1 MTVIKSYLMDLEAV
15 AKLKQ
20 DLEKTIEDLLIDY
33 KPDEQHNLLE
43 ERRKLDEQRKTFS
56 DRILQLDRVKVE
68 LEQYLSLS
76 KYIESEKVKYNELN
90 LLLEQKNKVLADA
103 QSSFENKNAEYQLLK
118 PSQISFPKFDS
129 FLFAMSCELSLIA
142 HCPQLKIFLKYIN

>member
-76 KYIESEKVKYNELN
+76 KYIES
-90 LLLEQKNKVLADA
+90 
-103 QSSFENKNAEYQLLK
+103 
-118 PSQISFPKFDS
+118 
-129 FLFAMSCELSLIA
+129 
-142 HCPQLKIFLKYIN
+142 

>member
-20 DLEKTIEDLLIDY
+20 DLEKSIEDLLIDY

-76 KYIESEKVKYNELN
+76 KYIES
-90 LLLEQKNKVLADA
+90 
-103 QSSFENKNAEYQLLK
+103 
-118 PSQISFPKFDS
+118 
-129 FLFAMSCELSLIA
+129 
-142 HCPQLKIFLKYIN
+142 